1 MPQQQKD
8 VPPVRLQGAV
18 CHQSLQCRASVMW
31 NILYIPSTGIL
42 LLINWVYVDFTFQDP
57 NRGENISETLSHI
70 SFSKAPRQMCCA
82 AWWNQCECANWQH
95 NQLSVII
102 FMKYERF
109 HVLIQNMPAFWVCA
123 LTGKP
128 WLCHKQEL
136 IDDSLQATQGHAP
149 FCCRL
154 SKNISDIWKSKR
166 DFVSPRPS

>member
-1 MPQQQKD
+1 MFLLYVCRGQSVTNPYNAERVWCGTFSTSLLMEYCFWLTECMWILHFKTQTGGRTSQKLCLTSRSARHRD
-8 VPPVRLQGAV
+8 RQ
-18 CHQSLQCRASVMW
+18 
-31 NILYIPSTGIL
+31 II
-42 LLINWVYVDFTFQDP
+42 
-57 NRGENISETLSHI
+57 
-70 SFSKAPRQMCCA
+70 QMCCA

-95 NQLSVII
+95 NQLSVIM

>member
-1 MPQQQKD
+1 MF
-8 VPPVRLQGAV
+8 LLYV
-18 CHQSLQCRASVMW
+18 CRGQSVTNPYNAERVWCGTF
-31 NILYIPSTGIL
+31 STSL
-42 LLINWVYVDFTFQDP
+42 LMEYCFWLTECCGSGGTDVDFTFQDP